1 MFETYNE
8 IGINSIQI
16 TDIVNGVASFFM
28 VALGGVFIG
37 DIYIK
42 IIVDINQNCSNGLYY
57 IFRSNMGILNRF
69 SYKIHR
75 SCSGY

>member
-8 IGINSIQI
+8 IGIDSIQI
-16 TDIVNGVASFFM
+16 TDLVNGVASFFM

-37 DIYIK
+37 MDYLHKCSLLSDKEGVLIY
-42 IIVDINQNCSNGLYY
+42 VSLLF

-69 SYKIHR
+69 SYKIH
-75 SCSGY
+75 

>member
-8 IGINSIQI
+8 IGIDSIQI

-37 DIYIK
+37 SY
-42 IIVDINQNCSNGLYY
+42 LYKVLLVVV
-57 IFRSNMGILNRF
+57 S
-69 SYKIHR
+69 
-75 SCSGY
+75 